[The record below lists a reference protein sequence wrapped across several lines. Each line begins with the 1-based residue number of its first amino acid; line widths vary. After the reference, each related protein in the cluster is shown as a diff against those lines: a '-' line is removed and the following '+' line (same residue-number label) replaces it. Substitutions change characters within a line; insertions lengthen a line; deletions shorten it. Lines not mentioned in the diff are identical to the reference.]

1 MTRIQANLFLL
12 FAGAIWG
19 AGFVAQST
27 AMEAIGPLW
36 FIGLRF
42 VIATLVALPLA
53 LVEARQATAPLPRN
67 AVRNFIFIGLAL
79 FGGAVTQQ
87 FGLLSTTVTNSGFLT
102 GLYVVFV
109 PVLTVVFL
117 RRQPHWVIWPA
128 ALLAS
133 FGIFLLSGGALS
145 SLTGGDLLTIVCALF
160 WAIQVMLVGVFA
172 PATGRPMLL
181 SMTQFAVCAV
191 AGSAL
196 AVIFEPLSLDVVRQ
210 ALPQILYAGIFSSGI
225 AFICQVVGQRY
236 TTAPQAAIF
245 LSSEALFAALFGVLL
260 LDEIITPIGYLGC
273 AVIFAAMLAVEL
285 VPELTKKREEE
296 AEAAA

>member
-12 FAGAIWG
+12 LSGAIWG

-42 VIATLVALPLA
+42 AIATLVALPLV
-53 LVEARQATAPLPRN
+53 LIEARQTERPLSRGSM
-67 AVRNFIFIGLAL
+67 RNFVFIGLAL

-87 FGLLSTTVTNSGFLT
+87 FGLLTTTVINSGFLT

-109 PVLTVVFL
+109 PILTVVFL
-117 RRQPHWVIWPA
+117 RRRPHRIIWPA
-128 ALLAS
+128 ALMAS
-133 FGIFLLSGGALS
+133 LGIFLLSGGSLS
-145 SLTGGDLLTIVCALF
+145 GLTGGDLLTIVCALF
-160 WAIQVMLVGVFA
+160 WAIQVMLIGIFA
-172 PATGRPMLL
+172 ASTGRPMLL

-191 AGSAL
+191 LGVVL
-196 AVIFEPLSLDVVRQ
+196 AAIFEPFSLAAVQ
-210 ALPQILYAGIFSSGI
+210 GALPEILYAGVFSSGI

-245 LSSEALFAALFGVLL
+245 LSSEALFAALFGALL
-260 LDEIITPIGYLGC
+260 LGEVIPPLGYVGC
-273 AVIFAAMLAVEL
+273 AVIFAAMLVVEL
-285 VPELTKKREEE
+285 VPELARRRRQP
-296 AEAAA
+296 AAA

>member
-12 FAGAIWG
+12 LSGSIWG

-42 VIATLVALPLA
+42 VIATLVALPLV
-53 LVEARQATAPLPRN
+53 LLEARQTAKPL
-67 AVRNFIFIGLAL
+67 AKGAMRNFIFIGLAL

-117 RRQPHWVIWPA
+117 RRRPHWIIWPS
-128 ALLAS
+128 ALMAS
-133 FGIFLLSGGALS
+133 LGIFLLSGGTLS
-145 SLTGGDLLTIVCALF
+145 GLNGGDLLTIVCALF
-160 WAIQVMLVGVFA
+160 WAIQVMLIGIFA
-172 PATGRPMLL
+172 AGTGRPMLL

-191 AGSAL
+191 LGVVL
-196 AVIFEPLSLDVVRQ
+196 AATLEPLSLSAVQ
-210 ALPQILYAGIFSSGI
+210 GALPEILYAGVFSSGI

-245 LSSEALFAALFGVLL
+245 LSSEALFAALFGALL
-260 LDEIITPIGYLGC
+260 LGETIPPLGYVGC
-273 AVIFAAMLAVEL
+273 AIIFAAMLLVEL
-285 VPELTKKREEE
+285 VPELTRTRSP
-296 AEAAA
+296 AAA